1 LNPGIPSL
9 LALGL
14 VLINKDIFQI
24 GELSVLHWE
33 LLLVIVFTS
42 GAGAI
47 FIYYFGLKRITASAA
62 TICELFWPF
71 SAVVLDYAINKNVLN
86 IIEITASLVLLF
98 AFYKVIK
105 VGKSKIISFTA
116 SAVSGKGRGKR
127 LGFPTINLNNLDLD
141 IDYGVYLVEARAG
154 KEKYKGLLHFGSKET
169 FNEAPSLELYIKE
182 NIAEPEN
189 LEYNITIIKKIRNII
204 KFSKKENLIKQI
216 KNDLIALE

>member
-1 LNPGIPSL
+1 M
-9 LALGL
+9 
-14 VLINKDIFQI
+14 
-24 GELSVLHWE
+24 
-33 LLLVIVFTS
+33 LVIVFTS

-86 IIEITASLVLLF
+86 ATEITASIILLF

-105 VGKSKIISFTA
+105 VDKSKIISFTA
-116 SAVSGKGRGKR
+116 SAVSGKGRGKK
-127 LGFPTINLNNLDLD
+127 LGFPTINLDNLDLD
-141 IDYGVYLVEARAG
+141 IDYGVYSVEVQAG
-154 KEKYKGLLHFGSKET
+154 GEKHKGLLHFGPKET
-169 FNEAPSLELYIKE
+169 FNEAQSLELYIKE

-204 KFSKKENLIKQI
+204 KFSNKKDLVQQVN
-216 KNDLIALE
+216 NDLIALE